1 MGGCA
6 ALEFKVFHSRKDIP
20 LGCFFFRGAEGDGFD
35 VETFLDAESLLSLL
49 EESFQAS
56 TVCLQLFRLI
66 FVSNGTC

>member
-6 ALEFKVFHSRKDIP
+6 ALEFKVLHLQRDIP

-56 TVCLQLFRLI
+56 TVCLRFFDSFL
-66 FVSNGTC
+66 